1 MWDALMMLEELWQTA
16 DAWTAIHKHKKPQ
29 NIRGIECVQMIIT
42 PQPQNSEELKR
53 EHARWRYP
61 KFASGS
67 HHCPE
72 IGCREA
78 DGFSR
83 DPGRKARK
91 QESKAISNR
100 NEKARLVG
108 VEGNLLTS
116 WGEGR
121 EGGEENT
128 VILLSRLRAPAPSW
142 PDFSHRLCF
151 LKVLPSPRSTW
162 AAVQGLTHRSSQF
175 LAGL

>member
-1 MWDALMMLEELWQTA
+1 MMLEGLWQTA

-53 EHARWRYP
+53 EHARWRFP

-72 IGCREA
+72 IGYREA

-108 VEGNLLTS
+108 VEVNLLTS

-121 EGGEENT
+121 EG
-128 VILLSRLRAPAPSW
+128 VRRILVYCCLIWGHQL
-142 PDFSHRLCF
+142 L
-151 LKVLPSPRSTW
+151 V
-162 AAVQGLTHRSSQF
+162 GLTSPTGSASWRFCHLPGAPWLRSK
-175 LAGL
+175 A